1 MGREVEQRGFKLLAM
16 KLCQPG
22 RERFEEHYAEHKGK
36 PFFERIVTQQSQA
49 PVCAMVWEGDNVIAT
64 VRTITGATDPLKT
77 EPGTIRGDVGGFNG
91 RNSVHASD
99 SKESAE
105 REIALW
111 FNKDELVSYSK
122 VDEQ

>member
-1 MGREVEQRGFKLLAM
+1 M

-64 VRTITGATDPLKT
+64 VRTITGVTDPLKT